1 MNACVDTHSYKELI
15 YYQQL
20 KKKKTQ
26 KAQKL
31 LEKFEK
37 WWQFYTFFLHFS
49 KQPRLETG
57 EVRNREIKN
66 RKLEMHKKGGGGCIG
81 RKVDF

>member
-20 KKKKTQ
+20 KKTQ

-37 WWQFYTFFLHFS
+37 W
-49 KQPRLETG
+49 
-57 EVRNREIKN
+57 
-66 RKLEMHKKGGGGCIG
+66 
-81 RKVDF
+81 